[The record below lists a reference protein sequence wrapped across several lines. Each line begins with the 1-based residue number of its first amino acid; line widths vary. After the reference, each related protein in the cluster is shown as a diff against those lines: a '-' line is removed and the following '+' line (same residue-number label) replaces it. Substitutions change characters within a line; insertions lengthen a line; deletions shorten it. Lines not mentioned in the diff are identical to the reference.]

1 MKRLVFDTSALLAF
15 LEDGAGA
22 DKVEEL
28 LWNATTKQ
36 QPITMSVASW
46 GLLYKQILHKYGER
60 LANEKFGQLQ
70 NLPLKLV
77 QVDSSIAQKGA
88 LLSEKHKLS
97 YLDSLAAA
105 TAQLN
110 KAVLVTA
117 NGAFR
122 ALDAEL
128 KVSIV
133 G

>member
-1 MKRLVFDTSALLAF
+1 MKRLVIDTSALLAF
-15 LEDGAGA
+15 LEDGTGA

-28 LWNATTKQ
+28 LWNATAKQ

-60 LANEKFGQLQ
+60 LASEKFGQLQ

-77 QVDSSIAQKGA
+77 EVDSPIAQNAA
-88 LLSEKHKLS
+88 LLSEKHKLP
-97 YLDSLAAA
+97 YLESLAVA

-110 KAVLVTA
+110 KATLVTV
-117 NGAFR
+117 NGALS

-128 KVSIV
+128 KVSVV